1 MGSMAYIEEV
11 ANSASVSAPGWA
23 YVPDTGFDPSK
34 APIQPSARKRN
45 ARVQQGGGDTTA
57 RQSNAILKRLAELD
71 KDNFKDVHIAIPS
84 RQKEGGGRA
93 KGKTAATRKILLAQ
107 KTFTNYL
114 ADEEALAQQE
124 TQPTVTKVKT
134 ATSRQHP
141 STRAK
146 HESSTVAPEPIEIPA
161 DQVPNTFLG
170 ASHGPIDDS
179 KLLRA
184 IVPSAPSEAL
194 LEALVTA
201 PPLSFNAA
209 RGQPLTSG
217 RPQRHFCELCGYWGT
232 IKCLQC
238 GARVCGLA
246 CKRTH
251 DEDRC
256 QRYSV

>member
-1 MGSMAYIEEV
+1 MDLIEEV

-34 APIQPSARKRN
+34 APFQPSARKRN
-45 ARVQQGGGDTTA
+45 TRIQHGGGDTTA
-57 RQSNAILKRLAELD
+57 RQSNAILKRLAALD
-71 KDNFKDVHIAIPS
+71 RDNFKDAHIPIPS
-84 RQKEGGGRA
+84 RQKEGGGRS
-93 KGKTAATRKILLAQ
+93 KGKTPATRKILLAQ

-114 ADEEALAQQE
+114 ADEEALMQQE
-124 TQPTVTKVKT
+124 PQSIAPKPKNISRRRSSSRVKAETSMT
-134 ATSRQHP
+134 AS
-141 STRAK
+141 
-146 HESSTVAPEPIEIPA
+146 ESIQAPA
-161 DQVPNTFLG
+161 DQVPGAFLG
-170 ASHGPIDDS
+170 TGFGSADDFR
-179 KLLRA
+179 LLQSV
-184 IVPSAPSEAL
+184 VPSAPSEAL

-209 RGQPLTSG
+209 RGQPLTPA

-246 CKRTH
+246 CKQTH

>member
-1 MGSMAYIEEV
+1 MVFIEEV

-45 ARVQQGGGDTTA
+45 ARIQQGGDTTA

-71 KDNFKDVHIAIPS
+71 KDNFKDTHIPVPT
-84 RQKEGGGRA
+84 RQKEGGGRS

-107 KTFTNYL
+107 KNFTNYL
-114 ADEEALAQQE
+114 ADEEALAAQE
-124 TQPTVTKVKT
+124 PQPTVVKPKN
-134 ATSRQHP
+134 ATPQRRP
-141 STRAK
+141 SSRAK
-146 HESSTVAPEPIEIPA
+146 VESSTTSVGPNETPA
-161 DQVPNTFLG
+161 DQVPSGFLG
-170 ASHGPIDDS
+170 GSYTPIDDS
-179 KLLRA
+179 RLLQSV
-184 IVPSAPSEAL
+184 VPPEPSEAL

-209 RGQPLTSG
+209 RGQPLIPG

-232 IKCLQC
+232 IRCLQC
-238 GARVCGLA
+238 GARVCGLP